1 MKTKELLEALE
12 APEITGNALL
22 DQQNWERHAIE
33 LGRRKVAKDLANAQR
48 TGGFQSREDAQ
59 RVIKGALPMV
69 ALRVTQWI
77 EENTRGQ
84 GEGRSHAAVQPL
96 TLMDP
101 DALAL
106 IALSSVF
113 SGIAPKPK
121 PIGSVATD
129 AGRQVEVSLEAMDLK
144 KVDEKRAKML
154 AKLIAKSAPTAGLTT
169 AKGKLKGTN
178 ALHDAIATKADV
190 RLGWDDEKRLRVG
203 EPLLECVLQALPE
216 IFERQIVTLKTREG
230 YRSENS
236 IVLTLEG
243 AEYLQELQDAL
254 AWMNPKLLPMVV
266 KPRAWERMD
275 TGAYMD
281 HAIAKT
287 VPMVRTRVAEQKKL
301 IREAIST
308 GAMASM
314 LDSLNALQNT
324 GCIIDKVIREIE
336 EHCFDNLLQPG
347 GTDGS
352 FPTKAKV
359 VPTKPEKPTEISWA
373 EWEEKA
379 PAERFRASRMPMDE
393 WLAMD
398 SKFQNV
404 ANRLS
409 EYEWETATPAKRKAI
424 SRRNHKLRQIALT
437 RGAEAGVFKAD
448 MDTAKWLEA
457 QPCFYQPHVLDSRG
471 RIYTAAHFGHQGSDY
486 KKALFRFAVS
496 KPLGAKGGQWLM
508 IHLAN
513 SGDFEKVSKRSFA
526 DRLDWVADNQA
537 IIELCA
543 TDPMDPDAYAF
554 WSKADNPFL
563 FLQACMEF
571 TAWALSGFSE
581 DFMSN
586 LPIALDGSCSGIQHY
601 SAIMRSREEAR
612 HVNLLPSDVPQDLY
626 GVVALKARP
635 RIETQADPKW
645 LEAQVAKVNEGK
657 GGTKGKAEKIAQ
669 ATRQHL
675 AAVKVLENPF
685 GRGTTKRN
693 TMTYGYS
700 APEQGMRG
708 QQMEDL
714 MEPLQT
720 RVDLGELEAH
730 PYALEIVDPK
740 HERIGESDGGSAAAA
755 CIAHHAYNAIVD
767 TLPDAQRGMEWFQ
780 EVAGIL
786 AAEDKSVVMNTPMGF
801 PVVSRY
807 NEWDVKTVTLWLYDR
822 KVPVLDAGR
831 LDKVDEETGRVT
843 TRIEATLRTNP
854 KKKIDRKKA
863 RSAVAPN
870 IIHSLDACHV
880 YMTVMIALANG
891 IDSFAMIHD
900 SFATHAGDT
909 ELFFDIIRIAFVELY
924 RDFCPFEEIAR
935 YARSVLSPEGLEALE
950 ALGIPEK
957 GDLDLEEVRESLYA
971 FA

>member
-69 ALRVTQWI
+69 ALRITQWI

-266 KPRAWERMD
+266 KPRAWARMD

-324 GCIIDKVIREIE
+324 GCIIDKVIREVQE
-336 EHCFDNLLQPG
+336 YCFDNLLQPG

-359 VPTKPEKPTEISWA
+359 AVPEKTSDE
-373 EWEEKA
+373 EWKEY
-379 PAERFRASRMPMDE
+379 PA
-393 WLAMD
+393 
-398 SKFQNV
+398 
-404 ANRLS
+404 
-409 EYEWETATPAKRKAI
+409 AKKKAI
-424 SRRNHKLRQIALT
+424 SRRNQKLRQIALT

-448 MDTAKWLEA
+448 METAKWLEA

-471 RIYTAAHFGHQGSDY
+471 RIYTAAHFGHQRSDHI
-486 KKALFRFAVS
+486 KALFRFAVS
-496 KPLGAKGGQWLM
+496 KPLGVKGGQWLM

-513 SGDFEKVSKRSFA
+513 SGDFEKVSKKAFA

-601 SAIMRSREEAR
+601 SAIMRSRAEAR

-645 LEAQVAKVNEGK
+645 LEAQVTKVAEGK
-657 GGTKGKAEKIAQ
+657 GGVKGKAEKIAQ

-935 YARSVLSPEGLEALE
+935 YARSVLSAEGLEALE